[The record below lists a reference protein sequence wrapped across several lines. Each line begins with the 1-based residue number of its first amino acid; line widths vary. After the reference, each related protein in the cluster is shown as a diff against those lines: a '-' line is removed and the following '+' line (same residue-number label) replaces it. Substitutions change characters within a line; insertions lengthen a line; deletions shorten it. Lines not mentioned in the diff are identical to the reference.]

1 MGRRG
6 RGGRHLSTIPPQPN
20 QPATSSRFAR
30 RPDASMS
37 ILVDLMAHAVDEG
50 YAAAAQRKAST
61 VILEPDGQSADR
73 DSSTTVRG
81 DPARRWGRGTVSAA
95 IVLALAGA
103 LFATAAVE
111 THRGDAA
118 AKRDKRQL
126 VQQVALQTAAADAL
140 QRQVASLATQ
150 VSKARDDALSVTDR
164 DGALRAQLAALELVD
179 GAVAV
184 EGTGVRVVL
193 DDAPSSHAAGSDG
206 SGVIV
211 DSDLQRAVNGLFV
224 AGAQAVSINGQRLT
238 TQTAIREA
246 GGAILVDYR
255 PLSPPYTIDAIGP
268 PTLGADFLSGAT
280 GELFSTDHLLYG
292 LGFTVD
298 DHQRLTL
305 PSAANVVVHYAQP
318 LESP

>member
-1 MGRRG
+1 M
-6 RGGRHLSTIPPQPN
+6 
-20 QPATSSRFAR
+20 
-30 RPDASMS
+30 SM
-37 ILVDLMAHAVDEG
+37 LVDLMANAVDEA
-50 YAAAAQRKAST
+50 YLTAARRKAAN
-61 VILEPDGQSADR
+61 PR
-73 DSSTTVRG
+73 
-81 DPARRWGRGTVSAA
+81 PAAGAGLAAGSGRETGKHGSNSPGFGRATASAA

-118 AKRDKRQL
+118 ANRDKRQL
-126 VQQVALQTAAADAL
+126 VAQVALQTAAADEL
-140 QRQVASLATQ
+140 ERQVTTLAGAVT
-150 VSKARDDALSVTDR
+150 KARDKALSVTDQ
-164 DGALRAQLAALELVD
+164 DGALRAKLATLEQID

-193 DDAPSSHAAGSDG
+193 DDAPSSHDAGSDG

-211 DSDLQRAVNGLFV
+211 DSDLQRTVNGLFV

-255 PLSPPYTIDAIGP
+255 AVSPPYTVDAIGP
-268 PTLGADFLSGAT
+268 PTMGASFGAGAT
-280 GELFSTDHLLYG
+280 AELFRTDHLLYG

-298 DHQRLTL
+298 DRQRLTL
-305 PSAANVVVHYAQP
+305 PSAANVAVRYAQP

>member
-1 MGRRG
+1 M
-6 RGGRHLSTIPPQPN
+6 
-20 QPATSSRFAR
+20 
-30 RPDASMS
+30 SM
-37 ILVDLMAHAVDEG
+37 LLDLMANAVDEA
-50 YAAAAQRKAST
+50 YVTAAQRK
-61 VILEPDGQSADR
+61 VADLR
-73 DSSTTVRG
+73 
-81 DPARRWGRGTVSAA
+81 PAAGAELAAGTGRETAKQGSRSPGFGRATVSAA

-126 VQQVALQTAAADAL
+126 VAQVALQTAAADEL
-140 QRQVASLATQ
+140 ERQVTTLDAEVAR
-150 VSKARDDALSVTDR
+150 ARDKALSLTDQ
-164 DGALRAQLAALELVD
+164 DGALRAKLATLEQID

-193 DDAPSSHAAGSDG
+193 DDAPSSHDVGGDG
-206 SGVIV
+206 SGIIV
-211 DSDLQRAVNGLFV
+211 DSDLQRTVNGLFI

-238 TQTAIREA
+238 AQTAIREA

-255 PLSPPYTIDAIGP
+255 AVSPPYTVDAIGP
-268 PTLGADFLSGAT
+268 PTMGASFLT
-280 GELFSTDHLLYG
+280 GPTADLFRTDHLLYG

-305 PSAANVVVHYAQP
+305 PSAANVVVRYAQP